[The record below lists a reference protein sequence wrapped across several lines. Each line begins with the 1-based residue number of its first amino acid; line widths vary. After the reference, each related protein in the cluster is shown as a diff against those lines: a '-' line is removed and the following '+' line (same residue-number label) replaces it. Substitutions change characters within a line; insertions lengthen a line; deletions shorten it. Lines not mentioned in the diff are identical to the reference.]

1 MTISPEQKRSI
12 RTNVHERLESG
23 LPLTSAEMDIERE
36 QNHVYE
42 YMCHFE
48 EAKLWLSAVINKNV
62 QNFESELPK
71 GIILA
76 EVGKILE
83 PEIVKKIFLDE
94 TLQYR
99 HTDNINFFL
108 QAVLKQGLPKIFL
121 FEVFDLYERR
131 NIPRVIY
138 CIHALAHFL
147 NKKNIFPKISDLIG
161 KIYFSDEQI
170 QEKNE
175 EINTAGLKLPHFK
188 SIAQKLRDELIISSH
203 LIYFFKYFIYK
214 QTITEHQQ
222 LKNNTFNILLHH
234 ELLLEKKEK
243 IRNFLVQKIKEFLKL
258 HKITILQSKLKSLL
272 YIKAFNE
279 IFYRKKT
286 LTLFSLRFYI
296 FLLFNTSKTHHS
308 YESEMH
314 KIQTK
319 INKILNENFMH
330 EKYIDELEMRISLLV
345 NNKVTVSNMVM
356 NKPIPQDITLISQ
369 DTPHY
374 KNLTTI
380 FYILQTNPKY
390 LIKILYNIQDKDT
403 FIINT
408 IVPLFYFGHGIREEC
423 LVNKLIDHILDTYN
437 KEGYS
442 CNGEGYSGDRDNYSG
457 DRVNYNY
464 NKDNGYSNYKDNKDN
479 SNNSNYKD
487 NYNNNY
493 NNSNYNTNIYN
504 PYPYTNNNNPNN
516 NPYNNNIYA
525 NTPVSLCPS
534 AIICCKI
541 LTHFYR
547 VSKESKNHALSIS
560 SIISNLSVLEIE
572 CDPVNIYKELYNSQP
587 LREIALQDIKV
598 KNIYISRLKTLR
610 GVINSLLNILQR
622 NITNTPFIL
631 RYFLK
636 QLFIRKYSF
645 FGIKNMFY
653 EEFIL
658 PFIIASDCFD
668 NKYVSKE
675 VRDKCVIISQLMSI
689 IVGME
694 CGLECDNDCIND
706 LSDNRDN
713 SFSDNNDNCIS
724 SKDSSKDNNYI
735 STKDN
740 KERDNNT
747 KDNKEQINN
756 KEIKNKEIKNTNNTN
771 TNEHNDPFLC
781 DSYGIFVP
789 LIKFIREA
797 SIKFNEIIISLGN
810 AEDLNEHYRF
820 GGLSSSVR
828 VQRACVSFTATEV
841 NDILSTYKIYVK
853 GVGGSSSRDGD
864 GDYIVNGDN
873 SNRDISNYSSN
884 RDISN
889 RDYISNNHISN
900 KDYISNP
907 NNNPINNHTNNPINI
922 NHINNTPNINPTPYI
937 DPFYSL
943 ICDTPLLKVNNNYPI
958 KFYLND
964 PSLKK
969 VEEKENLNNLI
980 SIIKYKMSVLLY
992 FSFGKNVL
1000 DVVLRESKEEENKEY
1015 LEKYKYLERSYFNE
1029 SVSVDSVSRDS
1040 KDSVF
1045 DSNKFDNVF
1054 DSSNIRDNPYN
1065 TNTNTPYTN
1074 TNTNTNTNT
1083 PSNTNTNTPSDT
1095 ADYCTCEQQGV
1106 IDSTFNLSKKL
1117 PENLEELK
1125 SEILDSLNFLES
1137 VGILKKSNLYVD
1149 MLFMISND
1157 VLVLRSMNE
1166 ERNSE
1171 MLVNKMTL
1179 NNLNMKNEYL
1189 KEKVRVHEEYLISF
1203 AEKMVGIKK
1212 KSFFKFEDSRISK
1225 LNKQSVY
1232 GTYVFSANKMKRK
1245 NVLLEIYNYNVNQY
1259 NGIFFLIL
1267 CDKPNFFCVEMYVM
1281 DVLVGDGVSVRLDE
1295 LLRSRFKGVSDMDYC
1310 GVCRFSVK
1318 GVLELINECYIK

>member
-1 MTISPEQKRSI
+1 
-12 RTNVHERLESG
+12 
-23 LPLTSAEMDIERE
+23 
-36 QNHVYE
+36 
-42 YMCHFE
+42 
-48 EAKLWLSAVINKNV
+48 KNV

-203 LIYFFKYFIYK
+203 LIYFFKYFIHK

-437 KEGYS
+437 KEGDS

-457 DRVNYNY
+457 DRDNYNY

-479 SNNSNYKD
+479 SNYISNYKD

-504 PYPYTNNNNPNN
+504 PYPYTNNNNP
-516 NPYNNNIYA
+516 NNIYA

-694 CGLECDNDCIND
+694 CGLECDNDLGD
-706 LSDNRDN
+706 
-713 SFSDNNDNCIS
+713 SFSDNSDNNNN
-724 SKDSSKDNNYI
+724 KDNSN
-735 STKDN
+735 KDN
-740 KERDNNT
+740 KERDN
-747 KDNKEQINN
+747 KDNKEINN
-756 KEIKNKEIKNTNNTN
+756 KEIKNKERDNKEKNNINTKDNNTNTKEQINNTKEQINNINNTKEQINNINNTKANN

-853 GVGGSSSRDGD
+853 GVGESSSRNIGN
-864 GDYIVNGDN
+864 GEYIVNGDN

-889 RDYISNNHISN
+889 RDNISNNHISSN
-900 KDYISNP
+900 HISNPSINNP
-907 NNNPINNHTNNPINI
+907 NNNPININP
-922 NHINNTPNINPTPYI
+922 NTPNINPTPYL

-992 FSFGKNVL
+992 FCFGKNVL
-1000 DVVLRESKEEENKEY
+1000 DVVLRENKEEENKEY

-1029 SVSVDSVSRDS
+1029 SVIENDSVSRDS
-1040 KDSVF
+1040 RDSVF

-1054 DSSNIRDNPYN
+1054 DSSNIRDGNIRDIRDSNIRDLRDIRDNPYN

-1074 TNTNTNTNT
+1074 TNTNTDTNT
-1083 PSNTNTNTPSDT
+1083 PHNTNTNIPSDT

-1137 VGILKKSNLYVD
+1137 FGILKKSNLYVD

>member
-48 EAKLWLSAVINKNV
+48 EAKLWLSAVINKMV

-437 KEGYS
+437 KEGDS
-442 CNGEGYSGDRDNYSG
+442 CNGEGYSGDKDNYSG
-457 DRVNYNY
+457 DRDNYNY
-464 NKDNGYSNYKDNKDN
+464 NKDNGYSNYNYNKDNSNYISNYKDNKDN
-479 SNNSNYKD
+479 S
-487 NYNNNY
+487 NNNY
-493 NNSNYNTNIYN
+493 NNSNYNTDIYN
-504 PYPYTNNNNPNN
+504 PYPYTNNNNPYNNNN
-516 NPYNNNIYA
+516 NPNNIYA

-694 CGLECDNDCIND
+694 CGLECDNDLGD
-706 LSDNRDN
+706 
-713 SFSDNNDNCIS
+713 SFSDNS
-724 SKDSSKDNNYI
+724 DNN
-735 STKDN
+735 SDNNNSNSNKDN
-740 KERDNNT
+740 KERDN
-747 KDNKEQINN
+747 KDN
-756 KEIKNKEIKNTNNTN
+756 KEIKNKEIKNKEIKNKEIKNKERDNKEINNINTKDNNTN
-771 TNEHNDPFLC
+771 T
-781 DSYGIFVP
+781 
-789 LIKFIREA
+789 K
-797 SIKFNEIIISLGN
+797 
-810 AEDLNEHYRF
+810 
-820 GGLSSSVR
+820 
-828 VQRACVSFTATEV
+828 
-841 NDILSTYKIYVK
+841 
-853 GVGGSSSRDGD
+853 
-864 GDYIVNGDN
+864 DN
-873 SNRDISNYSSN
+873 
-884 RDISN
+884 
-889 RDYISNNHISN
+889 
-900 KDYISNP
+900 
-907 NNNPINNHTNNPINI
+907 
-922 NHINNTPNINPTPYI
+922 
-937 DPFYSL
+937 
-943 ICDTPLLKVNNNYPI
+943 
-958 KFYLND
+958 
-964 PSLKK
+964 
-969 VEEKENLNNLI
+969 
-980 SIIKYKMSVLLY
+980 
-992 FSFGKNVL
+992 
-1000 DVVLRESKEEENKEY
+1000 
-1015 LEKYKYLERSYFNE
+1015 
-1029 SVSVDSVSRDS
+1029 
-1040 KDSVF
+1040 
-1045 DSNKFDNVF
+1045 
-1054 DSSNIRDNPYN
+1054 N
-1065 TNTNTPYTN
+1065 TNT
-1074 TNTNTNTNT
+1074 
-1083 PSNTNTNTPSDT
+1083 
-1095 ADYCTCEQQGV
+1095 
-1106 IDSTFNLSKKL
+1106 K
-1117 PENLEELK
+1117 
-1125 SEILDSLNFLES
+1125 
-1137 VGILKKSNLYVD
+1137 
-1149 MLFMISND
+1149 
-1157 VLVLRSMNE
+1157 
-1166 ERNSE
+1166 
-1171 MLVNKMTL
+1171 
-1179 NNLNMKNEYL
+1179 
-1189 KEKVRVHEEYLISF
+1189 
-1203 AEKMVGIKK
+1203 
-1212 KSFFKFEDSRISK
+1212 
-1225 LNKQSVY
+1225 
-1232 GTYVFSANKMKRK
+1232 
-1245 NVLLEIYNYNVNQY
+1245 
-1259 NGIFFLIL
+1259 
-1267 CDKPNFFCVEMYVM
+1267 
-1281 DVLVGDGVSVRLDE
+1281 
-1295 LLRSRFKGVSDMDYC
+1295 
-1310 GVCRFSVK
+1310 
-1318 GVLELINECYIK
+1318 